1 MWENQ
6 MTRYRTLI
14 LTAVLLMLVAGA
26 GCKSNEQASAPEAEK
41 APVTIESSAVPSQ
54 QPDQTPAVQAGKA
67 LEGKI
72 TETMDAA
79 GYTYVNVET
88 ADGQQW
94 FAMPETKVEVGQDI
108 TLAGGMEMQNFESKT
123 LGKTFDS
130 VIFSTGINPHV
141 GDAGAPVA
149 PTGDQPAPAGG
160 DSFAEAMQAEAGMS
174 ASAPPMGEQVSSGGS
189 SAAMVPSAEVQ
200 VEKVE
205 GENGYTIGEIFEK
218 KGELDNQK
226 VRVRGKVMKV
236 SLMIMGKNWIHLQD
250 GTGDPGSNDLV
261 VTTMAEPEKDS
272 IVVIEGTL
280 HADRDFGAG
289 YRYAVIVEDAE
300 IK

>member
-1 MWENQ
+1 MI
-6 MTRYRTLI
+6 RYRTLI
-14 LTAVLLMLVAGA
+14 STAVLLMLVAGA

-41 APVTIESSAVPSQ
+41 APVTIESSVAPSQ
-54 QPDQTPAVQAGKA
+54 QPDQAPAAQAGKA
-67 LEGKI
+67 IEGKI

-94 FAMPETKVEVGQDI
+94 VAMPETKVEVGQDI
-108 TLAGGMEMQNFESKT
+108 TLASGMEMQNFESKT

-130 VIFSTGINPHV
+130 VIFSTGINPHA
-141 GDAGAPVA
+141 GDAGAQAA
-149 PTGDQPAPAGG
+149 PTGDQPAPAGS
-160 DSFAEAMQAEAGMS
+160 DSFTEAMQAEAAMS
-174 ASAPPMGEQVSSGGS
+174 ASVPTMGGQVSSGGS
-189 SAAMVPSAEVQ
+189 RAAMVPSADVQ

-250 GTGDPGSNDLV
+250 GTGDSVSNDLV

-272 IVVIEGTL
+272 IVVVEGTL

-289 YRYAVIVEDAE
+289 YHYDAIVEDAE

>member
-1 MWENQ
+1 

-14 LTAVLLMLVAGA
+14 LAAVLLMLVAGA

-41 APVTIESSAVPSQ
+41 EPVTIESSAAPSQ
-54 QPDQTPAVQAGKA
+54 QPDQAPAVQVGKA
-67 LEGKI
+67 IEGKI

-94 FAMPETKVEVGQDI
+94 VAMPETKVEVGQDI
-108 TLAGGMEMQNFESKT
+108 TLASGMEMQNFESKT

-130 VIFSTGINPHV
+130 VIFSTGINPHA
-141 GDAGAPVA
+141 GDAGAPVV

-160 DSFAEAMQAEAGMS
+160 DSFSEAMQAEAGMS
-174 ASAPPMGEQVSSGGS
+174 ASAPQVSSGGS

-250 GTGDPGSNDLV
+250 GTGDSGSNDLV